1 MTCYQLVFFYS
12 FAGVID
18 DITFGIVVIR
28 NNLCVQRLSCKVLL
42 KYRIN
47 LSNIKFEYFVYFEF
61 R

>member
-42 KYRIN
+42 K
-47 LSNIKFEYFVYFEF
+47 
-61 R
+61 